1 MTDSAT
7 ISTPGEEEQ
16 QLSDLLLGVLHPDGS
31 TIGNLSAREALSRT
45 TERPIPEE
53 EYEAVKGKAL
63 SLGLAAKGRGLLP

>member
-1 MTDSAT
+1 VTDSAT
-7 ISTPGEEEQ
+7 ISTPGEEEE
-16 QLSDLLLGVLHPDGS
+16 QLSDLLLKALPPDGS
-31 TIGNLSAREALSRT
+31 TIGNLSARETLSRA

>member
-7 ISTPGEEEQ
+7 FSTPEAGDED
-16 QLSDLLLGVLHPDGS
+16 LGDLLLEVLPPDGS

>member
-1 MTDSAT
+1 VTDSAT

-16 QLSDLLLGVLHPDGS
+16 QLSDLLLGVLGS